1 MGVGGREKRKETW
14 RPKDRDTEAD
24 RKIKGETE
32 MGR

>member
-14 RPKDRDTEAD
+14 RPKDTEGD
-24 RKIKGETE
+24 RKRKGETE